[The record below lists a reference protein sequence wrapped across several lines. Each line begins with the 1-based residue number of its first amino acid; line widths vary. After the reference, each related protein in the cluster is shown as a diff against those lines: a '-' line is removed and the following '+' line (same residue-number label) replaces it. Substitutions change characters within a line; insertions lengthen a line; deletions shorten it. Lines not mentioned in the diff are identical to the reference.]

1 MKRHRFVV
9 PFPLAKGSCIVR
21 EREIVHQIVNV
32 LRLSL
37 HEEIVLSDGKGHEA
51 PATIERVDKKEI
63 HLLIG
68 NVQRNENE
76 PEREVT
82 LCLAILKRENFE
94 WAAQKA
100 TEVGV
105 TRILPIITKRTVKL
119 DLKRERI
126 QKILREAAEQCGRS
140 RVPELAEPVSF
151 DDALSVVADV
161 KWFCALDVDGKNPS
175 QPPPGNPSVAI
186 FIGPEGGWD
195 PEEIEAARKAGCDI
209 VSLGS
214 LALRAETAAIIA
226 TYRAVSGI

>member
-21 EREIVHQIVNV
+21 DREIVHQIGTV
-32 LRLSL
+32 LRLSPG
-37 HEEIVLSDGKGHEA
+37 EEIILSDGKGHEA
-51 PATIERVDKKEI
+51 TASIENVDKKEI
-63 HLLIG
+63 RLSVG
-68 NVQRNENE
+68 EVQENE
-76 PEREVT
+76 SEPHREVT

-100 TEVGV
+100 TEVGIS
-105 TRILPIITKRTVKL
+105 RILPLVTKRTVKL
-119 DLKRERI
+119 DLKRERV

-151 DDALSVVADV
+151 DEALSISADV
-161 KWFCALDVDGKNPS
+161 KWVCALDPDAREMGDVATGD
-175 QPPPGNPSVAI
+175 SVAV

-214 LALRAETAAIIA
+214 LTLRAETAAIIA
-226 TYRAVSGI
+226 AYRAVSGI